1 VVSCADLAAT
11 SALGRCAP
19 GARTALIDFYLVGP
33 DGSTT
38 GLAHRVWPA
47 ATLSPAAL
55 PGQRAAGLL
64 VQTDHSVAANER
76 VRTVLERAEPS
87 LPVPITL
94 GEQSAN
100 QNQRDTAYQRLADV
114 VILASLPIAGLGLAA
129 SIVTGVNER
138 RRPFSLLR
146 LTGTPIAALRRVVA
160 FETAVPLL
168 LVSAAAIGVGFLATA
183 LFTHSQ
189 LHETMQPP
197 QPSYYAVVAAGLVL
211 TLCIIASTFPLLRRV
226 TGPEAARND

>member
-1 VVSCADLAAT
+1 
-11 SALGRCAP
+11 
-19 GARTALIDFYLVGP
+19 
-33 DGSTT
+33 
-38 GLAHRVWPA
+38 
-47 ATLSPAAL
+47 
-55 PGQRAAGLL
+55 
-64 VQTDHSVAANER
+64 

-87 LPVPITL
+87 LPVPISL